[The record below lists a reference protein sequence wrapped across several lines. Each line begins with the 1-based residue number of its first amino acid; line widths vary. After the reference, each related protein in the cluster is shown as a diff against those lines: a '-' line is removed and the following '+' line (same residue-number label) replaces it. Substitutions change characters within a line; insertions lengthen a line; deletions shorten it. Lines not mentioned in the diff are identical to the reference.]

1 MKINEIM
8 LSLIFGIQI
17 IRIVII
23 TYPLCNIISE
33 KIFKC
38 KSKNIGDGLS
48 VTIGLSM
55 LSALICV
62 GAVLSTNEVL
72 EKNIINSRNDEL
84 INAIIIILFIEF
96 ILIKLLKELV
106 SMIINL
112 TGHNERNDKA
122 HEKV

>member
-8 LSLIFGIQI
+8 LQIIFGIQI

-23 TYPLCNIISE
+23 TYPLCDIISE
-33 KIFKC
+33 KIFKYS
-38 KSKNIGDGLS
+38 SKNTVNSLS
-48 VTIGLSM
+48 VTIGLSL

-62 GAVLSTNEVL
+62 GALLSGNEVL
-72 EKNIINSRNDEL
+72 GRNMIKSRSNEL
-84 INAIIIILFIEF
+84 INAVIIILFIEF
-96 ILIKLLKELV
+96 ILIKLLEKLV

-112 TGHNERNDKA
+112 KEHNERNNKA

>member
-8 LSLIFGIQI
+8 LQLIFGIQI

-23 TYPLCNIISE
+23 TYPLCDIISE

-38 KSKNIGDGLS
+38 KPKNIGDGLS

-72 EKNIINSRNDEL
+72 EKNKIASQSDEFM
-84 INAIIIILFIEF
+84 NAVIIILFIEF
-96 ILIKLLKELV
+96 ILIKLLKKFV

-112 TGHNERNDKA
+112 KGHNERNDES

>member
-8 LSLIFGIQI
+8 LSIIFGIQI

-23 TYPLCNIISE
+23 TYPLCDIISE
-33 KIFKC
+33 KVFKLDSNYC
-38 KSKNIGDGLS
+38 ESRLS
-48 VTIGLSM
+48 VTIGLTM
-55 LSALICV
+55 LSALICT
-62 GAVLSTNEVL
+62 GALLSANDVLG
-72 EKNIINSRNDEL
+72 KNMINSRNDEL
-84 INAIIIILFIEF
+84 MNAVIIILFIEF

-106 SMIINL
+106 STIINL

>member
-8 LSLIFGIQI
+8 LSIIFGIQI

-33 KIFKC
+33 KVFKLDSNYC
-38 KSKNIGDGLS
+38 ESRLS
-48 VTIGLSM
+48 VTIGLTM
-55 LSALICV
+55 LSALICT
-62 GAVLSTNEVL
+62 GALLSANDVLG
-72 EKNIINSRNDEL
+72 KNMINSRNDEL
-84 INAIIIILFIEF
+84 MNAVIIILFIEF

-112 TGHNERNDKA
+112 TGHNERNDKS
-122 HEKV
+122 HEKI

>member
-8 LSLIFGIQI
+8 LSIIFGIQI

-23 TYPLCNIISE
+23 TYPLCDIISE
-33 KIFKC
+33 KVFKLDSNYC
-38 KSKNIGDGLS
+38 ESRLS
-48 VTIGLSM
+48 VTIGLTM
-55 LSALICV
+55 LSALICT
-62 GAVLSTNEVL
+62 GALLSANDVLG
-72 EKNIINSRNDEL
+72 KNMINSRNDEL
-84 INAIIIILFIEF
+84 MNAVIIILFIEF

>member
-8 LSLIFGIQI
+8 LQIIFGIQI

-23 TYPLCNIISE
+23 TYPLCDIISE
-33 KIFKC
+33 KVFKLD
-38 KSKNIGDGLS
+38 SNYLGSRLS
-48 VTIGLSM
+48 VTIGLTM
-55 LSALICV
+55 LSALICT
-62 GAVLSTNEVL
+62 GALLSANDVLG
-72 EKNIINSRNDEL
+72 KNMINTGSDEL
-84 INAIIIILFIEF
+84 INAVILILFIEF